1 MKIKSVNLPEAVG
14 AQTNY
19 VSAPIALTHIA
30 MFAAQI
36 AYSASACTFKLQGSC
51 DEGVPTENTQA
62 AAAAK
67 VITWTDI
74 ANTTTAALTG
84 SGNVMWNV
92 PDCGYAWV
100 RIVQV
105 GTATITSAKV
115 NVKGI

>member
-1 MKIKSVNLPEAVG
+1 MKQKCISLTDAIG
-14 AQTNY
+14 AQNNY

-51 DEGVPTENTQA
+51 DEGAPTENTQA

-67 VITWTDI
+67 VTTWTDI

-84 SGNVMWNV
+84 AGNVMWNV

-100 RIVQV
+100 RIVQT